1 MQRLGEKLYTLRKRH
16 GLTQMQLADLLGINY
31 NHVGKMER
39 GERSPSLETL
49 FKLMQVFHV
58 SCDQLLM
65 DDREVD

>member
-1 MQRLGEKLYTLRKRH
+1 MQRLGEKLYTLRKRQ
-16 GLTQMQLADLLGINY
+16 GLTQAQLADLLSVDYTHI
-31 NHVGKMER
+31 GKMEK
-39 GERSPSLETL
+39 GERSPSLEVL

>member
-16 GLTQMQLADLLGINY
+16 ALTQAQLGEMLGVDYTHI
-31 NHVGKMER
+31 GKMEK
-39 GERSPSLETL
+39 GERSPSLEIL
-49 FKLMQVFHV
+49 FKLMQIFNV